1 MRFVPVL
8 PADPAASPGGGGP
21 GLLVAEA
28 LAGGV
33 VMVVTYAVL
42 HSVGQSG
49 TLGRGTLLLLGCG
62 ALALLVGRRRFPQAA
77 MLGQAALV
85 GVMPAASMLCAIVC
99 YSSTRRCERARRRDV
114 LLGSAAVLPVVV
126 CLLRVVV
133 WQDGRWQY
141 AAQLGV
147 VLAAVTVLVPGL
159 VGTAA
164 GQQDRLV
171 LALRER
177 TAAAE
182 QARRLA
188 ESESR
193 IHERSR
199 IAAEMHDLVG
209 HRLSLIALHA
219 GGLEM
224 ALGSQ
229 APELREEAAQVRRAG
244 RDAMDELRQ
253 VLGVLGPLGRDTG
266 TDALTDATG
275 TRSDVLA
282 LVEESRAAGVPVE
295 YSWEGEDLDAVQPRV
310 RRAVNRVVRESL
322 TNVHRYAPGAP
333 VWVTVRHLP
342 ERIELRVRNGPPSAR
357 PAATSGLGTGRGLTG
372 LGERVALLG
381 GELTAG
387 PSAQGGFQVEATVPT
402 DPDQDGAADRQVRES
417 AALEGLPAI
426 EGPVRRQMAG
436 VVSAA
441 LGLAGLGAILLL
453 GLAVVQ
459 EAHYYNYASAPPPDS
474 LHLGMSFDQVT
485 ALVGGNNDAVSAAAA
500 GREPDRAAGTTRC
513 IFPYTSATL
522 QDRLQ
527 ITRYCFAG
535 NVLTDISHFSAPLAH
550 DAVLS
555 VPVPSA

>member
-8 PADPAASPGGGGP
+8 PADPAASPGGSP
-21 GLLVAEA
+21 LLLLAEA

-42 HSVGQSG
+42 HYVGQSG
-49 TLGRGTLLLLGCG
+49 TLSHSELLLLGCA
-62 ALALLVGRRRFPQAA
+62 ALALLLGRRRYPQAA

-99 YSSTRRCERARRRDV
+99 YSSTRRCERPRRRDL
-114 LLGSAAVLPVVV
+114 LLGAAAVLPVVV
-126 CLLRVVV
+126 CLLRVVA

-141 AAQLGV
+141 AVQLGV

-182 QARRLA
+182 QARRLV

-224 ALGSQ
+224 ALDAQ

-275 TRSDVLA
+275 TRADVLA

-295 YSWEGEDLDAVQPRV
+295 YTWEGEDLDAVPPRV

-322 TNVHRYAPGAP
+322 TNVHRYAPGAR
-333 VWVTVRHLP
+333 VQVTVRHLP
-342 ERIELRVRNGPPSAR
+342 GRVELRVRNGPPPAR
-357 PAATSGLGTGRGLTG
+357 PAAVSGLGTGRGLTG
-372 LGERVALLG
+372 LRERVELLG
-381 GELTAG
+381 GELVAG
-387 PSAQGGFQVEATVPT
+387 PTPHGGFQVEATVPT
-402 DPDQDGAADRQVRES
+402 DPVQGTRQDGQARQS
-417 AALEGLPAI
+417 AVLEDLSAV

-459 EAHYYNYASAPPPDS
+459 EAHYYNYPTAPPPDS
-474 LHLGMSFDQVT
+474 LHLGMSFSEVT

-500 GREPDRAAGTTRC
+500 GREPVRPAGTTRC
-513 IFPYTSATL
+513 VFPYTSATL
-522 QDRLQ
+522 QGRLE

-535 NVLTDISHFSAPLAH
+535 NVLTDISHFSTPLAH
-550 DAVLS
+550 DAARDVLS
-555 VPVPSA
+555 